1 MQFVLLFFKTYNK
14 GNMDEVKKT
23 TQVLIVEDDRFLRDL
38 LQQKLTKEGFNTI
51 AAVDGE
57 EGLRMAKEK
66 TPQLILLDLILPGVD
81 GFEVLHKMK
90 SDDTLRAIPV
100 IVLSNLGQKEDMERA
115 MSAGADD
122 FMVKAHFT
130 PTEIV
135 SKVRELIKEK
145 YFR

>member
-1 MQFVLLFFKTYNK
+1 
-14 GNMDEVKKT
+14 
-23 TQVLIVEDDRFLRDL
+23 
-38 LQQKLTKEGFNTI
+38 
-51 AAVDGE
+51 
-57 EGLRMAKEK
+57 
-66 TPQLILLDLILPGVD
+66 
-81 GFEVLHKMK
+81 
-90 SDDTLRAIPV
+90 
-100 IVLSNLGQKEDMERA
+100 MERA